1 MSDDYNPKTRFEYS
15 LNAANAKEDFEKYDK
30 AIDSLLENAFIGL
43 ESTTKLK
50 IEYNPFFPNGPG
62 NRQTFNIIPSGYLIQ
77 NKNSLISKI
86 TPTKKGVIEAVDP
99 EQQIVLLF
107 TPGYN
112 FLISFG
118 QEKK

>member
-1 MSDDYNPKTRFEYS
+1 MSEEYNPKNRFEYS

-30 AIDSLLENAFIGL
+30 AIDSLLENSNIGL

-50 IEYNPFFPNGPG
+50 IEYNPFFTSGKEES
-62 NRQTFNIIPSGYLIQ
+62 QSFNIIPSGYLIQ

-86 TPTKKGVIEAVDP
+86 APIKNGVIKAVDP
-99 EQQIVLLF
+99 EQQITLLS

-112 FLISFG
+112 FLISFK